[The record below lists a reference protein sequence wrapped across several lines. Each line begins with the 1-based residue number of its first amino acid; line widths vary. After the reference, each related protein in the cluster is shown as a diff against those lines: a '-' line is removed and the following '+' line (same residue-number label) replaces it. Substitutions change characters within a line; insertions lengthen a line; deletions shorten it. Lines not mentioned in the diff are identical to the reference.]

1 MRKECW
7 IIIVAVLLLLPPA
20 VSRAAVPDWERAVSL
35 YRQGQFREAISEF
48 ERVLAESPDHA
59 DSLKFI
65 GLAWFQLRSPEQAL
79 DPLRRA
85 LEVKQREGRR
95 DPELIRALGQA
106 LIALARYDESL
117 PYLETITR
125 LEPANAASHYLL
137 GVALASLNRPAEALI
152 ALRRSLELNPRDG
165 DTWHYIASSQFQA
178 GQIREA
184 AATLRKGL
192 AVVPGNV
199 EMLGLLAESLL
210 RLGTGEPDERLAQAN
225 FEEAIRTAGARRNIL
240 DDMVSAELLGRS
252 YLAAKRYS
260 QAEQL
265 LSRAYELTDSPA
277 AILCFNLG
285 FTLAR
290 LKSWPRAA
298 ALLAQANQLAPDD
311 INTLSYLGYVYE
323 NLRRYPAAREAYARA
338 WELGGRQ
345 NQELKTSLERVSG
358 VLPTP

>member
-1 MRKECW
+1 MRREW
-7 IIIVAVLLLLPPA
+7 WMIIVALSLLVPPT

-35 YRQGQFREAISEF
+35 YKQGQFRKAISEF
-48 ERVLAESPDHA
+48 EQVLAEFPDHP

-65 GLAWFQLRSPEQAL
+65 GLAWFQLGEHAQAIE
-79 DPLRRA
+79 PLRKS
-85 LEVKQREGRR
+85 LELKRRDGRN

-106 LIALARYDESL
+106 LVALTRYEESL
-117 PYLETITR
+117 PYLETIAS
-125 LEPANAASHYLL
+125 LQPDNAANHYLL
-137 GVALASLNRPAEALI
+137 GVALANLNRPAEALT

-165 DTWHYIASSQFQA
+165 ETWYYIASYQFQA

-184 AATLRKGL
+184 AATLRQGL
-192 AVVPGNV
+192 AVAPRSP
-199 EMLGLLAESLL
+199 EMLGLLTESLL
-210 RLGTGEPDERLAQAN
+210 RLGTSEPDERLAQGN
-225 FEEAIRTAGARRNIL
+225 FDEAIRTAVARRSIR

-252 YLAAKRYS
+252 YLAAKRYP

-265 LSRAYELTDSPA
+265 LTRAYELTESPGA
-277 AILCFNLG
+277 VLCFNLG
-285 FTLAR
+285 FVLAR
-290 LKSWPRAA
+290 LKSWNRAA
-298 ALLAQANQLAPDD
+298 ERLAQANQLAPDD

-345 NQELKTSLERVSG
+345 NQELKESLERVGG